1 MKVLVNLGMPFI
13 WTSSTL
19 WLKAT
24 NTCSRKIWIKAQVTD
39 PCMRIFTGELR
50 NVSNLSWW
58 CPVKQLL
65 DGLPATRNHELNWS
79 NMVFYSGFKVLRRK
93 ISRAWWFYNN
103 CWLSLD
109 LQRMLKQ
116 DPALILCWV
125 LYLVVYIV
133 LFMVYGDSYSTTGK
147 VVNRAD
153 VSSIHKN
160 HGYEVY
166 VIDKLLFDTEW
177 RGGITRMVI

>member
-1 MKVLVNLGMPFI
+1 
-13 WTSSTL
+13 
-19 WLKAT
+19 
-24 NTCSRKIWIKAQVTD
+24 
-39 PCMRIFTGELR
+39 
-50 NVSNLSWW
+50 
-58 CPVKQLL
+58 
-65 DGLPATRNHELNWS
+65 
-79 NMVFYSGFKVLRRK
+79 
-93 ISRAWWFYNN
+93 
-103 CWLSLD
+103 
-109 LQRMLKQ
+109 MLKQ

-166 VIDKLLFDTEW
+166 VIDKLLFDIEW